1 MNTKFKNMNMLEKYI
16 GLVPDIVLEDVDNR
30 ISDWFYM
37 GGEIEDNYIKQQYKY
52 LERYLELKTNLK

>member
-1 MNTKFKNMNMLEKYI
+1 MNTKLKNMNMLEKYI

-30 ISDWFYM
+30 ISDWFSM

-52 LERYLELKTNLK
+52 LERYLELKTNSK

>member
-16 GLVPDIVLEDVDNR
+16 GLVPDIVLEDVDKR
-30 ISDWFYM
+30 MSDWFSM

-52 LERYLELKTNLK
+52 LERYLELKTNSK

>member
-52 LERYLELKTNLK
+52 LERYLELKTNSK